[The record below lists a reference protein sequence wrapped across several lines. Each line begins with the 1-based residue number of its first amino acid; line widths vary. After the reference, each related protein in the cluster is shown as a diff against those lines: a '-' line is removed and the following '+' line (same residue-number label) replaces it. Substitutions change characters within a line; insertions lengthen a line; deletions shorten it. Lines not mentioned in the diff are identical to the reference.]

1 MTLRSQGARPQEADF
16 QVPLIV
22 TFPCQTIRVLR
33 GSYLYLLLKA
43 GEQDA
48 GLAVIL
54 GP

>member
-1 MTLRSQGARPQEADF
+1 MPGPKRLTLGPFNCDLRLLD
-16 QVPLIV
+16 IH
-22 TFPCQTIRVLR
+22 VLKAT
-33 GSYLYLLLKA
+33 YLYLLLKA